1 MRIVYMGSPDFA
13 VPTLDALVEARVEV
27 PLVVTQPDRA
37 RGRGRKVETT
47 AVKAAARRH
56 GLEVMDWGKG
66 DAEQV
71 TAAVRALAPDAVV
84 VVAFGHILR
93 EPLLSLPRFGC
104 LNLHASLLPRW
115 RGVSPVHYAILHGDP
130 WTGVT
135 VMRMDRGV
143 DTGPVLAERAV
154 AIEPETDAGELLENL
169 AGQGADLMVYTL
181 RGLEAGS
188 VHARPQN
195 DEGAVYAPK
204 LNRSLSPIRWER
216 PVSTV
221 HNQIRG
227 LHPWPGAVTFLDD
240 RQFKVTAARPESFH
254 VFDAEPGTVLAADEQ
269 GLLVACG
276 DGALRLTGLQNP
288 GKRPMT
294 AAEFLRGCP
303 VPVGAVLRS

>member
-1 MRIVYMGSPDFA
+1 MRIVFMGSPEFA
-13 VPTLDALVEARVEV
+13 VPTLDALVEARVDL

-37 RGRGRKVETT
+37 RGRGRKLEPT
-47 AVKAAARRH
+47 AVKEAAERH
-56 GLEVMDWGKG
+56 GLPVMDWGKG
-66 DAEQV
+66 DAGAV
-71 TAAVRALAPDAVV
+71 TEAVRELEPDAVV

-104 LNLHASLLPRW
+104 INLHASLLPRW

-135 VMRMDRGV
+135 VMRMDKGV
-143 DTGPVLAERAV
+143 DTGPVLAERALP
-154 AIEPETDAGELLENL
+154 IEPEVTAGELLETL
-169 AGQGADLMVYTL
+169 AGHGADLMVYTL

-188 VHARPQN
+188 VQARSQN

-216 PVSTV
+216 PVTTV

-227 LHPWPGAVTFLDD
+227 LQPWPGAVTFLNE
-240 RQFKVTAARPESFH
+240 RQLKVTEARPESFH
-254 VFDAEPGTVLAADEQ
+254 VHDAEPGTVLAADAT

-276 DGALRLTGLQNP
+276 EGALRVTGLQNP

-294 AAEFLRGCP
+294 AAEYLRGRP
-303 VPVGAVLRS
+303 VPVGSVLSS